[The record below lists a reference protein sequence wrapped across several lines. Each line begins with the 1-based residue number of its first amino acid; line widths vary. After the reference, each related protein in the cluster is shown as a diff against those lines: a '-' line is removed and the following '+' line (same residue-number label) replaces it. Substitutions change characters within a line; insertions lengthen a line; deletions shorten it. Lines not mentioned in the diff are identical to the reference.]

1 MIKNDV
7 FELFEQ
13 ADDELLS
20 ALSQSCE
27 PLDSDADKRIFARIQ
42 EKCRVSF
49 AAPDEGYEDVVEGVD
64 IYMKKPWKKVL
75 AIAATLVLLV
85 GGAAGGA
92 ALLNTVNNQSPTAN
106 IGDENKVTVFAN
118 GRGSDYEKGMFYHLS
133 GMGDST
139 VEYFL
144 DYETMEKT
152 PICAMP
158 NCTHTISS
166 CLATQMGVNPV
177 IYNNYIYYFKSSYN
191 YKDVPEGHQFYMNS
205 KLYKASLDTSETQVV
220 VEFTDCIPDDWNCD
234 FVLIGSTLWFVG
246 DDKNP
251 KSTEYSEQ
259 MHYLPSSDTAGAHF
273 MCSIDLDTGKYTNHG
288 EICEECRTSEYWEQC
303 NGAHIKGVYNG
314 KIQISLQY
322 GIVDLSMEIGNREE
336 WEEKSRTQDPDE
348 RVSFSTYEY
357 DTKTGQCVKTDR
369 KFAIAATEDTFV
381 GCDFNAGENDL
392 YVTHNGE
399 ERVFED
405 SANVFILGDKLFMCS
420 GKENKWIDMNDWSEH
435 KLPDDLGEFVLQ
447 VGHYKD
453 SYIFLN
459 SQFEA
464 FKYTEEELRAQ

>member
-1 MIKNDV
+1 MKNDV

-64 IYMKKPWKKVL
+64 VIVNKPWKKVL
-75 AIAATLVLLV
+75 TIAATLVVLI
-85 GGAAGGA
+85 GGVAGGA
-92 ALLNTVNNQSPTAN
+92 ALLNTVNRHSPTSIIA
-106 IGDENKVTVFAN
+106 DEDKVTVFSN
-118 GRGSDYEKGMFYHLS
+118 GRGSDYEKGMLFHKS
-133 GMGDST
+133 GLYGST
-139 VEYFL
+139 VENFL
-144 DYETMEKT
+144 DYETMKET

-158 NCTHTISS
+158 NCSHTNSS

-177 IYNNYIYYFKSSYN
+177 IYNDYIYYFKSSYN

-205 KLYKASLDTSETQVV
+205 KLYKASLDTSETQEVA
-220 VEFTDCIPDDWNCD
+220 EFTDCIPDDWNSD

-336 WEEKSRTQDPDE
+336 WEERQRTQDPDE
-348 RVSFSTYEY
+348 RISFSTFEY
-357 DTKTGQCVKTDR
+357 DTKTGECVKTDR

-381 GCDFNAGENDL
+381 GCDYNAGNNNVL

-399 ERVFED
+399 ERIYDD

-420 GKENKWIDMNDWSEH
+420 GEENKWIDMNDWSEH

-447 VGHYKD
+447 GGHYKD

-459 SQFEA
+459 SQFET
-464 FKYTEEELRAQ
+464 FKFTEEELRAL

>member
-1 MIKNDV
+1 MENMDV
-7 FELFEQ
+7 FGLLED
-13 ADDELLS
+13 ADDSVIDRLD
-20 ALSQSCE
+20 ALCE
-27 PLDSDADKRIFARIQ
+27 PLDSSADKRIFALIQ
-42 EKCRVSF
+42 KKSRRKIIIN
-49 AAPDEGYEDVVEGVD
+49 DEEYEDVVEGVD
-64 IYMKKPWKKVL
+64 VYVKRPFKKVL
-75 AIAATLVLLV
+75 AAAAVLLV
-85 GGAAGGA
+85 VAGGAAGGM
-92 ALLNTVNNQSPTAN
+92 ALLNTVNRHSPTSSIA
-106 IGDENKVTVFAN
+106 DEDKVTVFSY
-118 GRGSDYEKGMFYHLS
+118 GRGSDYEKGMLFHKS
-133 GMGDST
+133 GLYGST

-144 DYETMEKT
+144 DYETMKET

-158 NCTHTISS
+158 NCSHTNSS
-166 CLATQMGVNPV
+166 CLASQMGVNPV
-177 IYNNYIYYFKSSYN
+177 IYNDYIYYFKSSYN

-220 VEFTDCIPDDWNCD
+220 AEFTDCIPDDWNSD

-251 KSTEYSEQ
+251 KSTEYSEH

-288 EICEECRTSEYWEQC
+288 EICDECRTSEYWEQC

-322 GIVDLSMEIGNREE
+322 GIVDLSMENGNREE
-336 WEEKSRTQDPDE
+336 GEERQRTQDPDE

-357 DTKTGQCVKTDR
+357 DTKTGECVKTDR
-369 KFAIAATEDTFV
+369 RFAIDAAEDTFV
-381 GCDFNAGENDL
+381 GCDYNADDDEM

-405 SANVFILGDKLFMCS
+405 SANVFIVGDKLFMC
-420 GKENKWIDMNDWSEH
+420 GTENKWIDMNDWSEH
-435 KLPDDLGEFVLQ
+435 DLPDDMGEFVVQ
-447 VGHYKD
+447 VGQYKD

-459 SQFEA
+459 SQYQA

>member
-1 MIKNDV
+1 MMKIDI

-92 ALLNTVNNQSPTAN
+92 ALINTVNRHSPTSR
-106 IGDENKVTVFAN
+106 IEEETKVTVFAN
-118 GRGSDYEKGMFYHLS
+118 YRKSDYEKGMLYHTS
-133 GMGDST
+133 GLYGST

-144 DYETMEKT
+144 DYETMKET

-158 NCTHTISS
+158 NCTHTNSS

-177 IYNNYIYYFKSSYN
+177 IYNDYIYYFKSSYN
-191 YKDVPEGHQFYMNS
+191 YKDVTEGHQFYMNC

-220 VEFTDCIPDDWNCD
+220 AEFTDCIPDDWNSD

-246 DDKNP
+246 DDKNM
-251 KSTEYSEQ
+251 KGDDYSRE
-259 MHYLPSSDTAGAHF
+259 MHYIPSSETPGAHF

-288 EICEECRTSEYWEQC
+288 EICEEYRTSEYWEQC
-303 NGAHIKGVYNG
+303 NGAHIKGVYKG

-322 GIVDLSMEIGNREE
+322 EITDGTMDIENREE
-336 WEEKSRTQDPDE
+336 WEEKRRTQDPDE

-357 DTKTGQCVKTDR
+357 DTKTGECVKTDR
-369 KFAIAATEDTFV
+369 RFAIDATEDTFV
-381 GCDFNAGENDL
+381 GCDFNAGDNVL

-399 ERVFED
+399 EHVFED
-405 SANVFILGDKLFMCS
+405 SANVFILGDKLFMCDN
-420 GKENKWIDMNDWSEH
+420 ENKWIDMNDWSEH
-435 KLPDDLGEFVLQ
+435 ELPDEIGEFVLQ
-447 VGHYKD
+447 VGQYKD
-453 SYIFLN
+453 SYIILN
-459 SQFEA
+459 EQYQA

>member
-1 MIKNDV
+1 MMKNDI

-13 ADDELLS
+13 ADDDLLS

-85 GGAAGGA
+85 GGAAVGA
-92 ALLNTVNNQSPTAN
+92 ALLNTVNRHSPTSQ
-106 IGDENKVTVFAN
+106 IEEGSKITVFAN
-118 GRGSDYEKGMFYHLS
+118 GRGSDYEKGMFYHSS
-133 GMGDST
+133 GMYDST

-158 NCTHTISS
+158 NCTHTTSS

-177 IYNNYIYYFKSSYN
+177 IYNGYIYYFKTSYN

-220 VEFTDCIPDDWNCD
+220 AEFTDCIPDDWNSD

-314 KIQISLQY
+314 KLQISLQY
-322 GIVDLSMEIGNREE
+322 GIADGSMDIENREE
-336 WEEKSRTQDPDE
+336 WEEKRKTQDPDE
-348 RVSFSTYEY
+348 RISFSTYEY
-357 DTKTGQCVKTDR
+357 DTKTGECVKTDR
-369 KFAIAATEDTFV
+369 RFAIAATEDTFV
-381 GCDFNAGENDL
+381 GCDYNADDNIL

-435 KLPDDLGEFVLQ
+435 RLPDEIGEFVLQ

-453 SYIFLN
+453 SYIFVN

-464 FKYTEEELRAQ
+464 FKYTEEELKVL